1 MDGMNDAMSHITA
14 GAAVVYALQWLKKA
28 GWCSWVT
35 EHTTGLNRA
44 ISALAAALIAFG
56 ISATGDANSGWT
68 ITIPPLQVLALGVW
82 EWGKQWTAQ
91 QLIFDGIVQ
100 KGRTPTDATRS
111 SSAGSHES
119 ALSQIGV

>member
-1 MDGMNDAMSHITA
+1 MDGMSDAMSHVTA

-35 EHTTGLNRA
+35 EHTTGLNRV

-56 ISATGDANSGWT
+56 ISASGDASSGWT

-82 EWGKQWTAQ
+82 EWAKQFMSQ
-91 QLIFDGIVQ
+91 QLIFDAVVQ
-100 KGRTPTDATRS
+100 K
-111 SSAGSHES
+111 AGSK
-119 ALSQIGV
+119 AVAVAPGGTGVGV